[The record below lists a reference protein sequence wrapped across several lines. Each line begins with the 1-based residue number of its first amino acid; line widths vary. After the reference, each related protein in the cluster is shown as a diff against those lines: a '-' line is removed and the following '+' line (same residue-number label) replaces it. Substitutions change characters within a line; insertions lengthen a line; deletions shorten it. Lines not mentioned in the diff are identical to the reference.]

1 MGDDAEF
8 DALYNELFGG
18 DPAPVPK
25 PKPARKLNA
34 LSTATCANCHGAM
47 KMSMVGF
54 IHTKSGNIYCYGI
67 HRPDEVGVP
76 VVDEENR
83 Q

>member
-34 LSTATCANCHGAM
+34 LSTATCANCHGTL
-47 KMSMVGF
+47 KRSMVGW
-54 IHTKSGNIYCYGI
+54 IHAKGGTNVCYTVS
-67 HRPDEVGVP
+67 RPERARSTEDGE
-76 VVDEENR
+76 
-83 Q
+83 